1 MSHAVMIAE
10 GLAALGLALS
20 DAQQQQLQKYLSL
33 LQRWNQ
39 AFNLTAVRDPGQM
52 VVRHLLDSLA
62 VSPWI
67 EDGPLLDVGSGAG
80 LPGIPLAIAHPGTE
94 VTMLDS
100 NGKKTRFV
108 QQAILELGLPNAT
121 VVQSR
126 VEQYPSA
133 FPQVITRAF
142 ASVPD
147 ILSLADACVTPTG
160 RILAM
165 KGVLTDVEMAGIS
178 APWRAER
185 HVLKVPF
192 LDEQR
197 QLLILTREGDL
208 Q

>member
-1 MSHAVMIAE
+1 MSQASLLAE
-10 GLAALGLALS
+10 GIAALGLSLSSGQQEKLLAYVAL
-20 DAQQQQLQKYLSL
+20 LV
-33 LQRWNQ
+33 RWNK
-39 AFNLTAVRDPGQM
+39 AFNLTSVRDPDEM

-62 VSPWI
+62 VSPWVQD
-67 EDGPLLDVGSGAG
+67 EALLDIGTGAG
-80 LPGIPLAIAHPGTE
+80 LPGIPLAIAHPGAE

-108 QQAILELGLPNAT
+108 KQAVLELGLPNAT

-126 VEQYPSA
+126 VEQYRSA

-147 ILSLADACVTPTG
+147 ILGLAAQRVADHG

-165 KGVLTDVEMAGIS
+165 KGALTDLETTGLPDGWQLES
-178 APWRAER
+178 QS
-185 HVLKVPF
+185 LQVPF

-197 QLLILTREGDL
+197 QLLILTREGET

>member
-1 MSHAVMIAE
+1 MSHAARIAE
-10 GLAALGLALS
+10 GLAALGLSLS
-20 DAQQQQLQKYLSL
+20 DAQQQQLLNYLSL

-39 AFNLTAVRDPGQM
+39 AFNLTAVRDAGQM

-67 EDGPLLDVGSGAG
+67 DDGPLLDVGTGAG
-80 LPGIPLAIAHPGTE
+80 LPGIPLAIAHPATQ

-108 QQAILELGLPNAT
+108 KQAILELGLPNAT

-126 VEQYPSA
+126 VEQYRSA

-142 ASVPD
+142 ASLPD
-147 ILSLADACVTPTG
+147 IIALADASVTPGG
-160 RILAM
+160 RVLAM
-165 KGVLTDVEMAGIS
+165 KGVLTDVEMAGVTR
-178 APWRAER
+178 PWRAER
-185 HVLKVPF
+185 HILKVPF

>member
-1 MSHAVMIAE
+1 MSHATVIAE
-10 GLAALGLALS
+10 GLAALGLTLS
-20 DAQQQQLQKYLSL
+20 DDQQQQLLKYLAL

-67 EDGPLLDVGSGAG
+67 EDGPLLDIGSGAG
-80 LPGIPLAIAHPGTE
+80 LPGIPLAIAHPATQ

-108 QQAILELGLPNAT
+108 NQAILELGLANAT

-126 VEQYPSA
+126 VEQYRSA
-133 FPQVITRAF
+133 FPQVTMRAF
-142 ASVPD
+142 ASLPD
-147 ILSLADACVTPTG
+147 IISLAADSVTADG

-165 KGVLTDVEMAGIS
+165 KGVLTDLEMAGVS

-185 HVLKVPF
+185 HILKVPF

-197 QLLILTREGDL
+197 QLLILTREGE
-208 Q
+208 QK